1 MVSRRGKS
9 DPRSTQMGEGAR
21 FGWRLMYKF
30 PAIDHIASTLV
41 AQ

>member
-1 MVSRRGKS
+1 MVSRSGKS
-9 DPRSTQMGEGAR
+9 DPRSTQIDEEAR

-30 PAIDHIASTLV
+30 PTIDHIASTMV